1 MLPMFRFYLFV
12 VVCLLSVI
20 NLVNAAPFAE
30 VGDARLRHDIQ
41 LLSDYGIIK
50 APVSAWPIAWNSL
63 STNIASARINGKT
76 PKSVINSLRRVKKR
90 IRKES
95 RKGRFN
101 LSTRIGATSFNENI
115 PKLRNFSS
123 TSREDGE
130 ISVGLDWM
138 GKSTAF
144 KLNVTNVSDPDDDKS
159 TRLDGSYLGWASNGW
174 SYSLGSFERWWG
186 PGYEGSLILSNNAR
200 PVPAFSIQ
208 RTHAKPFK
216 SKWLSWLG
224 PWQFQIFAGQMES
237 DRFVPNTKLFGA
249 RLNFKPTSNLEIG
262 LSRTA
267 QWGGEDRPED
277 FKTFKRMVLGQ
288 DNSGEGSITKEN
300 QPGNQLAGFDLRWKP
315 ASELPFALYLQRIG
329 EDQSGIYP
337 TANMYL
343 LGMENWG
350 DIFDSD
356 YRLHLEFSDTH
367 SYRGSSK
374 GYNTSYEHAIYQDG
388 YRYFDRSMGH
398 SMDNDSVMVSF
409 GLNLFQRDGSVWGL
423 LIRDAEFN
431 TDGTNAIDSINRS
444 AGINT
449 VSVFASEYT
458 DIILSREQALFGG
471 HLKVELAKIKFKD
484 LLLNTSINDTQIGIE
499 WSKRF

>member
-1 MLPMFRFYLFV
+1 MMSRFYLLTVF
-12 VVCLLSVI
+12 CLLSTANV
-20 NLVNAAPFAE
+20 VFAAPFAE
-30 VGDARLRHDIQ
+30 VGDASLRHDIQ

-63 STNIASARINGKT
+63 STNIANADIDGRT
-76 PKSVINSLRRVKKR
+76 PQSVINSLRRIQKR

-101 LSTRIGATSFNENI
+101 LNARIATTSFNENI

-130 ISVGLDWM
+130 ITVGLDWM

-144 KLNVTNVSDPDDDKS
+144 KLNITNVNDPDDGKS
-159 TRLDGSYLGWASNGW
+159 TRLDGSYLARVSNGW

-200 PVPAFSIQ
+200 PVPAFTIQ

-216 SKWLSWLG
+216 TKWLSWLG
-224 PWQFQIFAGQMES
+224 PWQFQFFAGQLES
-237 DRFVPNTKLFGA
+237 DRFVPNAKLFGA
-249 RLNFKPTSNLEIG
+249 RLNFKPTRNLEIG

-267 QWGGEDRPED
+267 QWGGKDRPED
-277 FKTFKRMVLGQ
+277 FKTFKRMLLGQ
-288 DNSGEGSITKEN
+288 DNSGEGSITREN

-315 ASELPFALYLQRIG
+315 VNEFPLSIYMQRIG
-329 EDQSGIYP
+329 EDQAGIYP

-343 LGMENWG
+343 LGIENWG
-350 DIFDSD
+350 DIFGSD
-356 YRLHLEFSDTH
+356 YRFHVEFSDTH

-374 GYNTSYEHAIYQDG
+374 GYNTSYEHGIYQDG

-398 SMDNDSVMVSF
+398 SMDNDSVMLSF
-409 GLNLFQRDGSVWGL
+409 GLNLFQRDGSIWGL

-431 TDGTNAIDSINRS
+431 TDNANSIDRASRT

-471 HLKVELAKIKFKD
+471 HLKMEFAIIKFKD
-484 LLLNTSINDTQIGIE
+484 LQLNTSINDTQFGIE

>member
-1 MLPMFRFYLFV
+1 MMSRFYLFT
-12 VVCLLSVI
+12 VVCLLLAV

-30 VGDARLRHDIQ
+30 VGDARLRHDVQ

-63 STNIASARINGKT
+63 STNIASASINGKT
-76 PKSVINSLRRVKKR
+76 PKSVINSLRRVQKR

-101 LSTRIGATSFNENI
+101 SSIRIATTSFNENI

-123 TSREDGE
+123 TSREDDE
-130 ISVGLDWM
+130 ISAGLDWM
-138 GKSTAF
+138 GKSIAF
-144 KLNVTNVSDPDDDKS
+144 KLKVTNVSNPDDDKS

-216 SKWLSWLG
+216 TKWLSWLG
-224 PWQFQIFAGQMES
+224 PWQFQFFAGQLES
-237 DRFVPNTKLFGA
+237 DRFVPNAKLFGA
-249 RLNFKPTSNLEIG
+249 RFNFKPTQNLEIG

-267 QWGGEDRPED
+267 QWGGDGRPE
-277 FKTFKRMVLGQ
+277 TFDSFIDMLLGK
-288 DNSGEGSITKEN
+288 DNHAEESFSGED

-315 ASELPFALYLQRIG
+315 ANEFPLSIYMQRIG
-329 EDQSGIYP
+329 EDQAGIYP

-356 YRLHLEFSDTH
+356 YRLHIEFSDTH

-374 GYNTSYEHAIYQDG
+374 GYNTSYEHSIYQDG

-398 SMDNDSVMVSF
+398 SMDNDSVMLSF
-409 GLNLFQRDGSVWGL
+409 GLNIYQRNGNVWGL

-431 TDGTNAIDSINRS
+431 TDGTNSIDSPNRT

-449 VSVFASEYT
+449 VSASATEYT
-458 DIILSREQALFGG
+458 DIILSREQPFLGG
-471 HLKVELAKIKFKD
+471 HLKVELAKIRFKD
-484 LLLNTSINDTQIGIE
+484 LQLNTSINDTQFGIE
-499 WSKRF
+499 WSHRF